1 MAPKGAI
8 GKKKKSAYMTF
19 CAEKRAEWKV
29 TPARKPLRDPRAL
42 RAQRAHVYAPH
53 SATCIVLQAA
63 GKKYTVPEQGK
74 MLGAEW
80 KGLSD
85 KAKEKYA

>member
-1 MAPKGAI
+1 MPCVR
-8 GKKKKSAYMTF
+8 SARTF
-19 CAEKRAEWKV
+19 
-29 TPARKPLRDPRAL
+29 D
-42 RAQRAHVYAPH
+42 APH
-53 SATCIVLQAA
+53 SPTCIVLQAA

-85 KAKEKYA
+85 KDKEKYA